1 MFDDMKSGYQIYPPD
16 DGGETRRDAGYL
28 ATAGKP
34 PHLKP
39 VPSPASAGPATTAS
53 ADVAADRIV
62 ADSVT
67 DSDNAAK
74 TIRKRRGGS
83 RGPAS
88 VRLFNQYIRVPILI
102 LALVEIAVMIA
113 AVYLGAQWWY
123 SGNEAVI
130 QREVGA
136 ILPKAMV
143 FAGMI
148 FTCIIALG
156 LYSSRSQPSGAGV
169 ILRLAVAMAF
179 AGPALVLAYYLIPSL
194 DLGRGVFVSSGLLT
208 FAGLAITR
216 FIFLRTVGDVM
227 FRRRILSLGAGEKAA
242 SLTHIRLRA
251 DLRGFDVVGFVWSE
265 GDKRSVDVDRLLD
278 VPGSLLDFVRKN
290 DIDEIVVAPDDRR
303 RGLPV
308 EALLE
313 CRLAGVS
320 IVDLLTF
327 LERESG
333 KVQLS
338 LLYPSW
344 LIFSDGM
351 SHGPIRNALERA
363 FDLVSST
370 LLLMVTWPIMVLT
383 ALAVWMESGF
393 KGPILYRQ
401 TRVGLE
407 GVPFELLKFRSMQVD
422 AEANGEAVWAATDDP
437 RVTRIGTFL
446 RKYRIDELPQLIN
459 VLRGEMSFVGPRPE
473 RPEFVEGLA
482 ETLPYYRERHC
493 VKPGITG
500 WAQLCYP
507 YGSSDEDALEKLQYD
522 LYYLK
527 NRSLL
532 FDLLILLQTAE
543 VVLWRK
549 GSR

>member
-1 MFDDMKSGYQIYPPD
+1 MFEFMKSGHQIYPPNN
-16 DGGETRRDAGYL
+16 GGETPRDRGYL
-28 ATAGKP
+28 ATAGKT
-34 PHLKP
+34 PHLKSVPTP
-39 VPSPASAGPATTAS
+39 VIAESAQTTADTPLGLPADGPVADGPAS
-53 ADVAADRIV
+53 
-62 ADSVT
+62 
-67 DSDNAAK
+67 DNSTSGK
-74 TIRKRRGGS
+74 TSRKRRGGA

-88 VRLFNQYIRVPILI
+88 VRLFSHYVRLPILI
-102 LALVEIAVMIA
+102 LAAVEIAVLIG

-123 SGNEAVI
+123 NGNEAVI
-130 QREVGA
+130 QREIGS
-136 ILPKAMV
+136 ILPKAAV

-148 FTCIIALG
+148 MTCIIALG

-169 ILRLAVAMAF
+169 ILRLAVAF
-179 AGPALVLAYYLIPSL
+179 SLAGPALVLVYYLIQPL
-194 DLGRGVFVSSGLLT
+194 DLGRGVFVSSGLIA
-208 FAGLAITR
+208 FAGLAISR
-216 FIFLRTVGDVM
+216 FVFLRSFGDVM
-227 FRRRILSLGAGEKAA
+227 FQRRILSFGAGEKAA
-242 SLTHIRLRA
+242 SLTHVRLRA

-265 GDKRSVDVDRLLD
+265 GDNRSVDVDRLID
-278 VPGSLLDFVRKN
+278 VPGSLLDFAREN

-313 CRLAGVS
+313 CRLAGIS

-344 LIFSDGM
+344 LIFSDGIG
-351 SHGPIRNALERA
+351 HGPIRNALERI

-370 LLLMVTWPIMVLT
+370 LLLMLTWPIMLVT
-383 ALAVWMESGF
+383 ALAVWAESGF
-393 KGPILYRQ
+393 RGPILYRQ

-407 GVPFELLKFRSMQVD
+407 GAPFELLKFRSMKVD
-422 AEANGEAVWAATDDP
+422 AEANGEAVWASTNDP
-437 RVTRIGTFL
+437 RVTRIGEFL

-473 RPEFVEGLA
+473 RPEFVDGLA

-500 WAQLCYP
+500 
-507 YGSSDEDALEKLQYD
+507 
-522 LYYLK
+522 
-527 NRSLL
+527 
-532 FDLLILLQTAE
+532 
-543 VVLWRK
+543 
-549 GSR
+549 